1 MLEPNPQN
9 RIRTSDFEYLVKSY
23 GGAFSRIFK
32 SLGTPV
38 NKVKSIAELGCGRG
52 PIVQAALNV
61 CPFADIHAV
70 DTFDILEE
78 NIKKN
83 PRVTFHHGKIIDVL
97 KAGELV
103 QLNAII
109 LRGTENS
116 HGLDNFNIEFLV
128 QSLSRNG
135 ILITDYDNGDVEAFD
150 WFRKKFQLI
159 LGKDVNWGLR
169 VWKII

>member
-9 RIRTSDFEYLVKSY
+9 LIRPSDFEYLVESY
-23 GGAFSRIFK
+23 GEAFSRIFK
-32 SLGTPV
+32 NLGTPV
-38 NKVKSIAELGCGRG
+38 NKVRRIAELGCGRG

-70 DTFDILEE
+70 DTSDILEK

-83 PRVTFHHGKIIDVL
+83 PRVTFYHGKIIDVL

-109 LRGTENS
+109 LRGTESS
-116 HGLDNFNIEFLV
+116 HGLDNLNIQFLIK
-128 QSLSRNG
+128 SLDRNG
-135 ILITDYDNGDVEAFD
+135 ILITDYDNGNVEGLD

-159 LGKDVNWGLR
+159 LGNDVNWGLR